1 MADKDMRR
9 LSDKL
14 MIASVSNAEVD
25 RKPSG
30 IEFGP
35 VDAVKY
41 AEAFGA
47 RGFMIQS
54 PGRITA
60 VLKQAFDTPGP
71 VVVGVHVDDRRQSQT
86 L

>member
-1 MADKDMRR
+1 MADNNRQR
-9 LSDKL
+9 LTDKL
-14 MIASVSNAEVD
+14 MIASVSNVEVD
-25 RKPSG
+25 WRPSG
-30 IEFGP
+30 IEFAP
-35 VDAVKY
+35 VDPVKY

-54 PGRITA
+54 PGQITA

-71 VVVGVHVDDRRQSQT
+71 VVVGVHVDYRRQSQT